1 LTPEKSVD
9 CEVLAD
15 TGATLTL
22 LPPDVVQRLGLQAQ
36 KDVEFSLAD
45 GRSLRRP
52 VGVALIGIN
61 GDAVPARVIFGQ
73 PGGASLLGLTVL
85 EQLGLAVDPVARRLV
100 PAKLLLY

>member
-1 LTPEKSVD
+1 MTPEKSVD

-52 VGVALIGIN
+52 VGVALIG
-61 GDAVPARVIFGQ
+61 ARGR
-73 PGGASLLGLTVL
+73 SLDHLIIGFS
-85 EQLGLAVDPVARRLV
+85 AARRVNLRTA
-100 PAKLLLY
+100 PMGA